1 MLEVLAVLDGDAVV
15 RWGQAC
21 VDELTEH
28 CDEINGLNVFPV
40 ADSDTGTNLLFTMR
54 SAMDAVARRS
64 TGTASAR
71 GVLAQMA
78 AGATIGA
85 RGNSG
90 IFLSQV
96 LRGLAE
102 ASPDGPM
109 TAQLLRAGLEMA
121 VAVVR
126 SAVNDPVE
134 GTIVTVLEASAA
146 ATRRCSD
153 DATLIDIAST
163 AAEAAAAALEL
174 TTGQLDVLDAAGV
187 VDAGGR
193 GLLVL
198 LDALVAVISGSAPQ
212 RRHFDPAK
220 DRIGHVFHVVGG
232 QSDDLQYEVMYLIA
246 DADEQGAELLRK
258 RLDRIGDSVLVVS
271 DGNGGW
277 SSHVHCADP
286 GAAIEAGL
294 GIGRLHQIRVSCF
307 SVSAGIADRLPTDRR
322 TPAHG
327 IADRGVLAVV
337 SGEGTAELFEAEG
350 ATVLRCTGHL
360 HAIELLSAIKEMPNR
375 EVLVLP
381 NGTLDAQDLVAVGV
395 AARDADHDVL
405 LLPTSS
411 MTQGL
416 ASLAVHDPGRIAVD
430 DIFAMSE
437 AAAATR
443 WGSLRIA
450 SERALTVVGTCERG
464 DGLGL
469 VGPEV
474 VVIRPDV
481 REAATILLDR
491 VLGLGGELVTLLVGV
506 DTPPALLDA
515 VSVHI
520 AEHHSGVDTI
530 VYQGGQCGDLFQFGI
545 E

>member
-1 MLEVLAVLDGDAVV
+1 MFDVLATLDGDAVV

-21 VDELTEH
+21 VDGLTDR

-64 TGTASAR
+64 AGTSNAR
-71 GVLAQMA
+71 DVLARMA
-78 AGATIGA
+78 SGATIGA

-96 LRGLAE
+96 LRGIAE
-102 ASPDGPM
+102 VSPEGPM
-109 TAQLLRAGLEMA
+109 TASLLRAGLDTA
-121 VAVVR
+121 VSVVR
-126 SAVNDPVE
+126 RAVNDPVE

-146 ATRRCSD
+146 AVRHCPDETP
-153 DATLIDIAST
+153 LIDIATT

-174 TTGQLDVLDAAGV
+174 TTAQLDVLGAAGV

-198 LDALVAVISGSAPQ
+198 LDSLVSVISGSAPH
-212 RRHFDPAK
+212 RRRFDPATQ
-220 DRIGHVFHVVGG
+220 RIGRAYDVGAA
-232 QSDDLQYEVMYLIA
+232 QSDDLEYEVMYLIA
-246 DADEQGAELLRK
+246 DADQHGAELLRK
-258 RLDRIGDSVLVVS
+258 KLDRIGDSVLVVS
-271 DGNGGW
+271 DGSGGW
-277 SSHVHCADP
+277 SSHVHCTEP

-294 GIGRLHQIRVSCF
+294 SIGRLHQIRISCF
-307 SVSAGIADRLPTDRR
+307 SVAAGISDRLPTDRH
-322 TPAHG
+322 TPAHPV
-327 IADRGVLAVV
+327 ADRGILAVV
-337 SGEGTAELFEAEG
+337 SGDGAAELFEAEG
-350 ATVLRCTGHL
+350 ATVLRCDGEL
-360 HAIELLSAIKEMPNR
+360 RAIELLAAIKEMSNR

-381 NGTLDAQDLVAVGV
+381 NGTLAAQELVAVGV

-405 LLPTSS
+405 LLPASS
-411 MTQGL
+411 MVQGL
-416 ASLAVHDPGRIAVD
+416 ASLAVHDPGRVAVD

-443 WGSLRIA
+443 WGSLRVS
-450 SERALTVVGTCERG
+450 SERALTVVGTCEPG

-469 VGPEV
+469 VGQEV

-481 REAATILLDR
+481 REAGTLLIDR
-491 VLGLGGELVTLLVGV
+491 VLGLGGELVTLLVGAR
-506 DTPPALLDA
+506 TPVGLLVALER
-515 VSVHI
+515 HI
-520 AEHHSGVDTI
+520 AEHHSGVDVI
-530 VYQGGQCGDLFQFGI
+530 VYRGGQDGDLFQFGV

>member
-1 MLEVLAVLDGDAVV
+1 MFEVLGTLDGDAVV

-64 TGTASAR
+64 TGTGSVR
-71 GVLAQMA
+71 GVLGQMA
-78 AGATIGA
+78 SGATIGA

-96 LRGLAE
+96 LRGMAE

-146 ATRRCSD
+146 ATRRCAD
-153 DATLIDIAST
+153 DADLMEIACT

-174 TTGQLDVLDAAGV
+174 TTGQLDVLGAAGV

-220 DRIGHVFHVVGG
+220 DRGVHVHVTS

-271 DGNGGW
+271 DGSGSW

-294 GIGRLHQIRVSCF
+294 AIGRLHQIRVSCF

-337 SGEGTAELFEAEG
+337 SGDGAAELFEAEG
-350 ATVLRCTGHL
+350 AKVLRCDGHL
-360 HAIELLSAIKEMPNR
+360 RAIELLAAIKEMPNR

-381 NGTLDAQDLVAVGV
+381 NGTLDAQELVAVGV

-411 MTQGL
+411 MAQGL

-443 WGSLRIA
+443 WGSLRVA
-450 SERALTVVGTCERG
+450 AERALTVVGTCESG

-469 VGPEV
+469 VGAEV

-481 REAATILLDR
+481 REAATILFDR
-491 VLGLGGELVTLLVGV
+491 VLGLGGELVTLLVGL
-506 DTPPALLDA
+506 DTPTELLDA
-515 VSVHI
+515 ISAHI
-520 AEHHSGVDTI
+520 TEHHSGFDVI
-530 VYQGGQCGDLFQFGI
+530 VYQGGQRGDLFQFGV